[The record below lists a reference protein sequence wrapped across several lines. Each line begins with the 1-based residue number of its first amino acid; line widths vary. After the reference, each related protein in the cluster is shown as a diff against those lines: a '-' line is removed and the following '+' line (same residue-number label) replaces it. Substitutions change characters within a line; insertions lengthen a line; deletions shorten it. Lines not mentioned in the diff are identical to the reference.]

1 FETFEP
7 RVLLDAVL
15 PVNPIQQTNSV
26 ANGTV
31 LASDTQPG
39 TVQDGDGTTVTV
51 SITGSGHWAITQQT
65 LAPALGVTGT
75 DGNSIVT
82 ISTSGGDNR
91 FLFSGIDIEGN
102 AASLTGTGV
111 DLHGGLTINGNIP
124 NLLLGD
130 LTVDA
135 NPAVTLGANSV

>member
-1 FETFEP
+1 MPYPPAGKKFKHSNKRGRGGKRRKTPVERPETPSTTVLFETFEP

-65 LAPALGVTGT
+65 LAPALGARQQETVP
-75 DGNSIVT
+75 
-82 ISTSGGDNR
+82 
-91 FLFSGIDIEGN
+91 
-102 AASLTGTGV
+102 V
-111 DLHGGLTINGNIP
+111 DSP
-124 NLLLGD
+124 NLGGIHGVNRHR
-130 LTVDA
+130 TSTRAYVR
-135 NPAVTLGANSV
+135 